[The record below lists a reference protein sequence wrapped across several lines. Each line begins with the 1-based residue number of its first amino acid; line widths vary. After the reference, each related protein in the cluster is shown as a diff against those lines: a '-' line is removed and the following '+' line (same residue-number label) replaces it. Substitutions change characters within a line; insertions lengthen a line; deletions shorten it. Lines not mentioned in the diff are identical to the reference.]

1 MTASVPKNAASGF
14 VRRPGD
20 PEAWVRADDQS
31 AAPVPPGKADLYDA
45 RLTVDITKALRGR
58 IKVAAFQRGETVA
71 DMLRVLLEAAFPEAG
86 QPS

>member
-1 MTASVPKNAASGF
+1 MTASVPKSVASGF
-14 VRRPGD
+14 ARRPGD

-31 AAPVPPGKADLYDA
+31 TAPAPPGKAALYDA

-71 DMLRVLLEAAFPEAG
+71 DMLRVLLEAAFPDAG
-86 QPS
+86 ELS